1 MKRRVFLSGALSALV
16 LGACRTVGLDRL
28 GAVAGSE
35 LADVPEIDAELEN
48 GPGCPIDTALQG
60 RVDWASHFEEG
71 IYRCAVCGQPLFES
85 DTKYDPGTPWPSFWV
100 PIEGAV
106 VPVRD
111 RQEGRISE
119 SAVECS
125 RCSAP
130 LGDIYREQPTP
141 TGLRYCI
148 VSAALEFEPAP

>member
-1 MKRRVFLSGALSALV
+1 MNRRVLLSGALSALV
-16 LGACRTVGLDRL
+16 LGACRSVGLERL
-28 GAVAGSE
+28 GTVAGE
-35 LADVPEIDAELEN
+35 EVVDQTAGEAR
-48 GPGCPIDTALQG
+48 PGCPIDEALRG
-60 RVDWASHFEEG
+60 RVDWTSHFEEG
-71 IYRCAVCGQPLFES
+71 LYRCAVCGQALFES
-85 DTKYDPGTPWPSFWV
+85 DAKYDPGSPWPSFWV

-130 LGDIYREQPTP
+130 LGDIYRGEDTP

-148 VSAALEFEPAP
+148 VSAALEFESAP

>member
-1 MKRRVFLSGALSALV
+1 MQRRTFVSGALAAMALA
-16 LGACRTVGLDRL
+16 ACRSVGLDRL
-28 GAVAGSE
+28 AQTQGEMETSCSLALALPAG
-35 LADVPEIDAELEN
+35 PN
-48 GPGCPIDTALQG
+48 WTG
-60 RVDWASHFEEG
+60 HFEPG

-85 DTKYDPGTPWPSFWV
+85 VAKFDPGTPWPSFWA

-125 RCSAP
+125 RCGAP
-130 LGDIYREQPTP
+130 LGDVYRDGPPP

-148 VSAALEFEPAP
+148 LSAALTFEHAS

>member
-1 MKRRVFLSGALSALV
+1 MKRRTLLSAAFATLA
-16 LGACRTVGLDRL
+16 LGACRSGGLERL
-28 GAVAGSE
+28 GRVAGGDAVE
-35 LADVPEIDAELEN
+35 APAGDALAEA
-48 GPGCPIDTALQG
+48 GPGCPIDLALEG
-60 RVDWASHFEEG
+60 RVDWTSHFEEG
-71 IYRCAVCGQPLFES
+71 LYRCAVCGQALFES

-125 RCSAP
+125 RCGAP
-130 LGDIYREQPTP
+130 LGDIYRGEPTP

-148 VSAALEFEPAP
+148 VSAALEFDPAH

>member
-1 MKRRVFLSGALSALV
+1 MQRRTLLLGALATAALA
-16 LGACRTVGLDRL
+16 ACRRTGLDAL
-28 GAVAGSE
+28 AQEQPALEASCSLALALPAG
-35 LADVPEIDAELEN
+35 PN
-48 GPGCPIDTALQG
+48 WTG
-60 RVDWASHFEEG
+60 HFEPG

-85 DTKYDPGTPWPSFWV
+85 VAKYDAGSPWPSFWA

-119 SAVECS
+119 SVVECS
-125 RCSAP
+125 NCGAP
-130 LGDIYREQPTP
+130 LGDIYRDGPPP

-148 VSAALEFEPAP
+148 LSAALVFDPTP

>member
-1 MKRRVFLSGALSALV
+1 MRRKSFLVGALGTAL
-16 LGACRTVGLDRL
+16 LAACRAIGAEPLPQTQEGDAQTCALDL
-28 GAVAGSE
+28 LLPAG
-35 LADVPEIDAELEN
+35 PN
-48 GPGCPIDTALQG
+48 WTQ
-60 RVDWASHFEEG
+60 HFEPG

-85 DTKYDPGTPWPSFWV
+85 VAKYDPGTPWPSFWA

-119 SAVECS
+119 SAVACS
-125 RCSAP
+125 RCAAP
-130 LGDIYREQPTP
+130 LGDVYRDGPPP

-148 VSAALEFEPAP
+148 RSAALAFDPAP